1 MMRRDQTRIT
11 KDKSHGVL
19 ESALPRC
26 RSAAGAG
33 VWSLAVLVVARLVT
47 WSWGDS
53 RKRAIVTGIAAAV
66 EVGSGTG

>member
-1 MMRRDQTRIT
+1 MRRDRTRIT

-33 VWSLAVLVVARLVT
+33 VWSLAFLVVARLVT